1 MGSQVASKQ
10 FSDNTAASLGSQDYL
25 NQIKNEGVE
34 RCFHVNGNGFIT
46 TGATQAGNLSVQTE
60 NPGTDWAVL
69 DSQAAYK
76 ATISNQTGTSISVR
90 QGGAGDAFIIP
101 TGQIFEFEGISN
113 TDQLSIKRTD
123 ESNTQVS
130 VVFRWAL

>member
-46 TGATQAGNLSVQTE
+46 TGATQGGNLSVQTSATGSTYVALGSS
-60 NPGTDWAVL
+60 PAF
-69 DSQAAYK
+69 K
-76 ATISNQTGTSISVR
+76 ATLSNQSGTTIDVR
-90 QGGAGDAFIIP
+90 QGGAGIAFPIP
-101 TGQIFEFEGISN
+101 TGQIFEFEGITN
-113 TDQLSIKRTD
+113 TSDLSIKRTD
-123 ESNTQVS
+123 NSNTQVT
-130 VVFRWAL
+130 VAFRWAL